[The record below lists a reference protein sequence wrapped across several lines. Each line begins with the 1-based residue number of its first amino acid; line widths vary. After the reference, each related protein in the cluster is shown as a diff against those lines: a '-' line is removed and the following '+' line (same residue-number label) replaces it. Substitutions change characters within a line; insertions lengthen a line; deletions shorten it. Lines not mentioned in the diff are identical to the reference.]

1 MADGNDHPVVL
12 KWSHAF
18 NQEYPQIS
26 LDWKGVSQKVAL
38 DSNHHEMK
46 LVNRRNPLPFS
57 IAIDKKPDVLAIP
70 IVENKLLRN
79 SLRSMLDWE
88 RVSPVVFLWQGNWR
102 SRIKA
107 ILRMLTDKVWQ
118 RKFSP
123 KCWEF
128 EEVESD
134 QRSIAA

>member
-1 MADGNDHPVVL
+1 
-12 KWSHAF
+12 
-18 NQEYPQIS
+18 
-26 LDWKGVSQKVAL
+26 
-38 DSNHHEMK
+38 
-46 LVNRRNPLPFS
+46 
-57 IAIDKKPDVLAIP
+57 
-70 IVENKLLRN
+70 
-79 SLRSMLDWE
+79 MLDWE